1 MMNKDDNYRSKVEM
15 ILKKASL
22 SKAVEM
28 EIVGA
33 SALMEAETLLD
44 SKSTDYTVGFLN
56 GFAHCLELGEFFD
69 VVNNGKDQI
78 LLK

>member
-1 MMNKDDNYRSKVEM
+1 
-15 ILKKASL
+15 
-22 SKAVEM
+22 M

-44 SKSTDYTVGFLN
+44 SKSADYTAGFLN
-56 GFAHCLELGEFFD
+56 GFAHCLELSELFD
-69 VVNNGKDQI
+69 VINNEKDKI